1 MCDYAGMSLHA
12 GMTPLRARFTL
23 FAAVALFLAT
33 AGNALFLQ
41 DRPAAPG
48 SAQSGKWQLDQMVQ
62 QEPPQ
67 AGTQRV
73 PAAPPAQPE
82 TREAR
87 LKNALQRELFRHGY
101 ADQLRAAGDGLRLAI
116 LAYEFDNGL
125 ALSGEPGEELL
136 KRLLFDIN
144 QAPKGEFADR
154 AEANARFVR
163 EIQKTLLG
171 LGFFR
176 GTLSGRMDAWTAGA
190 LQDFE
195 RHRGLAPEGRL
206 TEAAILELIVYSG
219 QPIQLSAG

>member
-1 MCDYAGMSLHA
+1 MTLHT

-23 FAAVALFLAT
+23 FAIVALFLAT

-41 DRPAAPG
+41 DRLAAPG
-48 SAQSGKWQLDQMVQ
+48 STQPGKWQLNQMVQ
-62 QEPPQ
+62 QDSPQ
-67 AGTQRV
+67 AGAQQAS
-73 PAAPPAQPE
+73 AAPPAQPE

-87 LKNALQRELFRHGY
+87 LKNALQRELLRHGY
-101 ADQLRAAGDGLRLAI
+101 TSQLRAAGDGLRLAI

-125 ALSGEPGEELL
+125 PLSGDPSEELL
-136 KRLLFDIN
+136 KLLLFDLN
-144 QAPKGEFADR
+144 QAPKGTFADR

-190 LQDFE
+190 MQDFQ